1 MSVFAAK
8 LDTGTHNVI
17 HYVAVRLREV
27 REAAMQA
34 WGIAAL
40 AIGYL
45 LFLFV
50 VASWADRRA
59 RRGRHAETEQ
69 ANSKRWSRSVIY
81 ALSLAIYCTSWT
93 FFGSVG
99 MATLSG
105 LDFLAIYLG
114 PLLVVTLGHRL
125 LLHIIAVAKRER
137 ITSVADFIASR
148 YGKSSAV
155 GAFAAIIAVLGTVP
169 YIALQLKAISTS
181 VDAMVNGY
189 QPALGALESQP
200 VETAFFVSLMLA
212 LFAILFGT
220 RHADATEHQEGLV
233 LAVALE
239 SIIKLVAFLAVG
251 LFVTFSLFD
260 GMGDLVTQ
268 AQASDYVGQSAF
280 GEIHPARFA
289 IMTAL
294 SFFAFLL
301 LPRQFHVAVVE
312 NRTQHEV
319 RTARWLFPAYLVL
332 INLFV
337 LPVAAAGMVIYGQT
351 VSPDSYVLAL
361 PLRAEQWGISILV
374 FIGGLSAATAMVIV
388 ACVALGIMISNNIVL
403 PLMLRASNNGGAG
416 QRLSAVR
423 GMESVLLRIRRT
435 AIFLIMVL
443 AYGYFQLAEDSA
455 ALSSIGLLSFAAIA
469 QFAPAFLLGLVW
481 RRPTNISA
489 LAGMGAGFATWVY
502 TLFLPTVL
510 GPENTILVS
519 GPLGLEWLRPQGL
532 FGFEADP
539 LNHGVI
545 VSLLV
550 NTLAYCV
557 ATFIRRPRP
566 LERHQAGAFFVLGR
580 HANRPFRLDG
590 GQVELNDLKHVVSNY
605 MGRERCQRAFDDFFA
620 GRDEKEQGRAV
631 ASDEAIAHA
640 EQVLAS
646 AIGAASSRLVISL
659 LLQKH
664 EPAGESTI
672 RLLDDASEALQQNRD
687 LLQTALDQVEQGISV
702 FDSGFT
708 LSNWNAQFRPLL
720 GLPVTLG
727 QAGMPLSIIAQAIGD
742 RVDGPEDMTRA
753 LLEADKPFVV
763 KLRETGRVL
772 EVQSNSMPDGGIVIS
787 WNDVTERTKA
797 ANALQLANETLE
809 NRVRQRTEELTRL
822 NGDLASARAV
832 AEAANIGKTKFLAA
846 VGHDILQ
853 PLNAARLY
861 ASSLVEQLE
870 NGPHGNLARNID
882 VSLESVEDILGAVLA
897 ISRLDSGALTPSIA
911 TFEVARLLDRLEV
924 EFAPIAAEK
933 GLKLIIRSNDFHVTS
948 DFSLLRRL
956 LQNLI
961 SNAIKYTAQGTVVVD
976 AKVQRN
982 QLVFAISDTGTG
994 ISEADQK
1001 IIFDEFKRLDAGRQ
1015 VAEGLGL
1022 GLSIVKRLAATLD
1035 HAITLTS
1042 VPGQGSTFSVAV
1054 PLAVP
1059 KPQEASATIANI
1071 APAAG
1076 HGPTVLCVDNEPRIL
1091 DGMKTLLGGWGC
1103 VVHTFENTQTL
1114 MHYLETA
1121 EADVLIADY
1130 HLVEETGLETI
1141 AATRQRMGA
1150 DFPCILLT
1158 ADRSAALRTQTNAL
1172 EITLLNKPLKPAAL
1186 RATLA
1191 GIKPYEKTAEQAAE

>member
-1 MSVFAAK
+1 
-8 LDTGTHNVI
+8 
-17 HYVAVRLREV
+17 
-27 REAAMQA
+27 MQA

-59 RRGRHAETEQ
+59 RRSGGGDAVG
-69 ANSKRWSRSVIY
+69 KRRNRSVIY

-125 LLHIIAVAKRER
+125 LLHIINVAKRER

-148 YGKSSAV
+148 YGKSTAV
-155 GAFAAIIAVLGTVP
+155 GAFAAVIAVLGTVP

-181 VDAMVNGY
+181 VDAMVNRY
-189 QPALGALESQP
+189 QPALGAMEVQP
-200 VETAFFVSLMLA
+200 VATSLFVSAMLA

-220 RHADATEHQEGLV
+220 RHADATEHQDGLV

-251 LFVTFSLFD
+251 LFVTFSLF
-260 GMGDLVTQ
+260 GGIGDLVEQ
-268 AQASDYVGQSAF
+268 ARASDYVMQSAF

-289 IMTAL
+289 IMTVL

-312 NRTQHEV
+312 NRSEHEV

-337 LPVAAAGMVIYGQT
+337 LPVAAAGMVIYGQL

-361 PLRAEQWGISILV
+361 PLEAGQWGISVLV

-403 PLMLRASNNGGAG
+403 PLMLRASSNGGAG

-435 AIFLIMVL
+435 AIFIIMVL
-443 AYGYFQLAEDSA
+443 AYGYFQVAEDSA

-469 QFAPAFLLGLVW
+469 QFAPSFLLGLVW
-481 RRPTNISA
+481 RRPTTVSA
-489 LAGMGAGFATWVY
+489 LAGMGAGFAAWIY

-510 GPENTILVS
+510 GPDNSLLTL
-519 GPLGLEWLRPQGL
+519 GPWGIDWLRPQAL
-532 FGFEADP
+532 FGFEAEP

-545 VSLLV
+545 VSLLA
-550 NTLAYCV
+550 NTLAYCL

-566 LERHQAGAFFVLGR
+566 LERHQAGSFFVLGR
-580 HANRPFRLDG
+580 NANRTFRLEG
-590 GQVELNDLKHVVSNY
+590 GQVELNELKHVVSNY
-605 MGRERCQRAFDDFFA
+605 LGPERSQRAFDDYFNSR
-620 GRDEKEQGRAV
+620 GERQQGRAI
-631 ASDEAIAHA
+631 AGDEAIAHA

-702 FDSGFT
+702 FDNGFT

-727 QAGMPLSIIAQAIGD
+727 QAGMPLSLIAEAIAE

-763 KLRETGRVL
+763 QLHESDRVL
-772 EVQSNSMPDGGIVIS
+772 EVQSKAMPDGGLVVW
-787 WNDVTERTKA
+787 WNDITEQANA

-861 ASSLVEQLE
+861 ASSLVERLE
-870 NGPHGNLARNID
+870 SGPHENLARNID

-897 ISRLDSGALTPSIA
+897 ISKLDSGALTPSIA
-911 TFEVARLLDRLEV
+911 TFEAARLLDRLKV
-924 EFAPIAAEK
+924 EFAPIAAQK

-948 DFSLLRRL
+948 DYSLLRRL
-956 LQNLI
+956 LQNLV
-961 SNAIKYTAQGTVVVD
+961 SNAIKYTAHGTVTVD

-982 QLVFAISDTGTG
+982 QLVFAVGDTGAG
-994 ISEADQK
+994 ISPADQQ
-1001 IIFDEFKRLDAGRQ
+1001 IIFDEFKRLEGGRQ

-1035 HAITLTS
+1035 HPIALTS
-1042 VPGQGSTFSVAV
+1042 APGQGSTFCVTV

-1059 KPQEASATIANI
+1059 KTKALSQTPKKTAM
-1071 APAAG
+1071 PAAMA
-1076 HGPTVLCVDNEPRIL
+1076 GPTVLCVDNEPRIL

-1103 VVHTFENTQTL
+1103 TVHTFDRTVDL
-1114 MHYLETA
+1114 LSHLEGKTA
-1121 EADVLIADY
+1121 DLLIADY
-1130 HLVEETGLETI
+1130 HLDGETGLDTI
-1141 AATRQRMGA
+1141 AATRNRMGA
-1150 DFPCILLT
+1150 DFPCILIT
-1158 ADRSAALRTQTNAL
+1158 ADRSAALRTQANAL

-1191 GIKPYEKTAEQAAE
+1191 GIKPYEAKAEQAAE